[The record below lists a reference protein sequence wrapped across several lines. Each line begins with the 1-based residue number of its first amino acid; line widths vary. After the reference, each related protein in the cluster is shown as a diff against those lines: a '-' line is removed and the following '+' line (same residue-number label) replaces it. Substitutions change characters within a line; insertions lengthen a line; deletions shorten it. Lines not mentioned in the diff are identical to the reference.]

1 MPAPLSLLAAA
12 LLAAPTHVGDVNVWA
27 PVLEDPAVVVEL
39 DTTRVAGTREG
50 PVTAWLR
57 WRFAERVASPQA
69 WDAGVRWTM
78 DYLEVDCVGGRVRTF
93 SSMAYAANGALVED
107 ASYDNPVAPW
117 QVPLPD
123 SVGEMVARSV
133 CAAAPRV
140 SQ

>member
-12 LLAAPTHVGDVNVWA
+12 LLAAPAHVGDANVWA

-39 DTTRVAGTREG
+39 DTTRVAGSQEG

-93 SSMAYAANGALVED
+93 SSMAYGANGALVED
-107 ASYDNPVAPW
+107 ASYDNPMAPW
-117 QVPLPD
+117 RPVVAESL
-123 SVGEMVARSV
+123 GEAVARSV
-133 CAAAPRV
+133 CSTMPAR
-140 SQ
+140 